1 MIFGE
6 LDKLNL
12 FIIEGKL
19 VSNYHSKKSD
29 LKKEVTSIY
38 IRNIPLGTCLIILYE
53 H

>member
-19 VSNYHSKKSD
+19 SNYHSKKAD

-53 H
+53 Y